1 MLQICSCE
9 RAPSTFNSQ
18 FYKGHNGIFIKETSL
33 LSKKLWNLFVVGK
46 AFTEK
51 FVLLISWKFEVQ
63 NIILFN
69 LMTIMLNFQ
78 EIQQLLAFI
87 KLRLWT
93 IKPKVMAVVWKILNI
108 SVLQRRE
115 EEFYFNNWKVQTK
128 VMQETF
134 EGHKIQQLQK
144 D

>member
-1 MLQICSCE
+1 
-9 RAPSTFNSQ
+9 
-18 FYKGHNGIFIKETSL
+18 
-33 LSKKLWNLFVVGK
+33 
-46 AFTEK
+46 
-51 FVLLISWKFEVQ
+51 
-63 NIILFN
+63 
-69 LMTIMLNFQ
+69 MTIMLNFQ

>member
-1 MLQICSCE
+1 MNEPLRLLTPNFI
-9 RAPSTFNSQ
+9 RDT
-18 FYKGHNGIFIKETSL
+18 NGIFIKETSL
-33 LSKKLWNLFVVGK
+33 LSKKLWNLFVVGET
-46 AFTEK
+46 FTEK
-51 FVLLISWKFEVQ
+51 VVLLISWKFEVQ

-69 LMTIMLNFQ
+69 LMAIMLNFQ
-78 EIQQLLAFI
+78 EIRQLLLAFI

-93 IKPKVMAVVWKILNI
+93 IKPKVMAVVWKIYNI

-115 EEFYFNNWKVQTK
+115 EEFYFNNRKVQTK